1 MFVRIARQ
9 RQGNREYRSL
19 QIAESFR
26 DPDKGGAPRTRILAH
41 LGTLENLGEKQ
52 IEKLISGLQRAL
64 GREVTEEKIGELISA
79 KEFGHVYAVCETWNR
94 LGISAVLDRL
104 GIAGEVSF
112 PAADLVRLMVVN
124 RVCDPCSKLALL
136 EWLDDVHFPGY
147 EESRPSYH
155 HLLRAMDRLF
165 AIKEKAEPAIA
176 KKFLSL
182 FDQQVDLVFYDI
194 TSTYF
199 EGDKSIEEDDVR
211 RYGYSRDGRF
221 DRRQITIGVVMTR
234 DGVPLCHHVFPG
246 NTVDKTTVVD
256 VVRDIKSRLAL
267 RNVIFVGDRGMLSD
281 ENLETILDEELGFI
295 VAHPLR
301 RSTIAAEVIAKLGK
315 KFDRTK
321 EEEQFKADERT
332 SLRFVL
338 AYSPQIAREVKEER
352 TARLSRADAFT
363 TDCLRKLANPSGRG
377 RKATPQGTYD
387 RIRDY
392 LRDHHLLSFY
402 NIDLVDGEVVVRAD
416 KKARSWEEKIDGMLL
431 LETTDLT
438 LPPEEIVRRY
448 KELAEIER
456 GFRALKSTL
465 MLRPV
470 YHWTEDR
477 IRAHVFICVLALQ
490 IERLMR
496 KRLQVVSVRKAIDRL
511 RRIKAG
517 ELRVSGV
524 TTKTL
529 TRTTEEQQN
538 LFKFLDVPLPRIAKA
553 KAL

>member
-1 MFVRIARQ
+1 
-9 RQGNREYRSL
+9 
-19 QIAESFR
+19 
-26 DPDKGGAPRTRILAH
+26 